1 MNIIIKLL
9 DKYFINNYKKK
20 FVKLLNK
27 QEIPK
32 NASDWRV
39 RSGTCNELIKK
50 LKSSLENKKAWE
62 KNDDKLKIA
71 ALEFISNESLEIS
84 KIKELESQKN
94 KLNEFTELKGYDV
107 YRQIG
112 GKELAEKVLFYKNKS
127 KIIVET
133 KKGEMIFEVRG
144 DGVGRW
150 YTCKYN
156 KLNYEITLGK
166 KSPEEI
172 LIQTFERNNLE
183 NSIDEFVIKLE
194 KIKKPK

>member
-1 MNIIIKLL
+1 MNIITRLL
-9 DKYFINNYKKK
+9 NKYFINNYKKK
-20 FVKLLNK
+20 FVKLLDK

-50 LKSSLENKKAWE
+50 IQSTLVNKEAWE
-62 KNDDKLKIA
+62 KNDDELKIS
-71 ALEFISNESLEIS
+71 ALEIISNESLEIS

-94 KLNEFTELKGYDV
+94 KLNEFTDLKGYDV
-107 YRQIG
+107 YKQIG
-112 GKELAEKVLFYKNKS
+112 GKELATKVLFYKNKS

-133 KKGEMIFEVRG
+133 KKGDMIFEVRG

-150 YTCKYN
+150 YTCKFN

-172 LIQTFERNNLE
+172 LIETFEGNNLE
-183 NSIDEFVIKLE
+183 NCIENFVIKLE
-194 KIKKPK
+194 KIK

>member
-1 MNIIIKLL
+1 MNIITRLL
-9 DKYFINNYKKK
+9 NKYFINNYKKK
-20 FVKLLNK
+20 FVKLLDK

-50 LKSSLENKKAWE
+50 IQSTLVNKEAWE
-62 KNDDKLKIA
+62 KNDDELKIS
-71 ALEFISNESLEIS
+71 ALEIISNESLEIS

-94 KLNEFTELKGYDV
+94 KLNEFTDLKGYDV

-112 GKELAEKVLFYKNKS
+112 GKELATKVLFYKNKS

-133 KKGEMIFEVRG
+133 KKGDMIFEVRG

-150 YTCKYN
+150 YACKFN

-172 LIQTFERNNLE
+172 LIETFEGNNLE
-183 NSIDEFVIKLE
+183 NCIENFVIKLE
-194 KIKKPK
+194 KIK

>member
-1 MNIIIKLL
+1 MNIITRLL
-9 DKYFINNYKKK
+9 NKYFINNYKKK
-20 FVKLLNK
+20 FVKLLDK

-50 LKSSLENKKAWE
+50 IQSTLVNKKEWE
-62 KNDDKLKIA
+62 KNDDELKIS
-71 ALEFISNESLEIS
+71 ALEIISNESLEIS

-94 KLNEFTELKGYDV
+94 KLNEFTDLKGYDV

-112 GKELAEKVLFYKNKS
+112 GKELATKVLFYKNKS

-133 KKGEMIFEVRG
+133 KKGDMIFEVRG

-150 YTCKYN
+150 YTCKFN

-172 LIQTFERNNLE
+172 LIETFEGNNLE
-183 NSIDEFVIKLE
+183 NCIDNFVIKLE
-194 KIKKPK
+194 KIK